1 MDINTTYNHSII
13 SVLQSGLVLSGFWVI
28 EYLGEDQCL
37 QLYFVQIYQKP
48 LKSAN
53 CLKMLVSR
61 VHYEFMVPGFH
72 RNACS
77 MRWRHR
83 MNEQFH
89 ASVKSQLAQFTP
101 GDAPWLRRRASVF
114 QRQHSQVTEPPCLS
128 CCIYSLGL
136 PSSSGW
142 SRTRWDTVCDQPQED
157 PLFLL
162 HTDEER
168 SLFSQKP
175 RSSYLCRVWTS
186 WTARLTSNTY
196 RSFTTKCERVI
207 SGLGKFWDKT

>member
-13 SVLQSGLVLSGFWVI
+13 SVLQCGLVLSGFWVI

-37 QLYFVQIYQKP
+37 QLYFVQKYQKP

-101 GDAPWLRRRASVF
+101 GDAP
-114 QRQHSQVTEPPCLS
+114 
-128 CCIYSLGL
+128 
-136 PSSSGW
+136 
-142 SRTRWDTVCDQPQED
+142 
-157 PLFLL
+157 
-162 HTDEER
+162 
-168 SLFSQKP
+168 
-175 RSSYLCRVWTS
+175 
-186 WTARLTSNTY
+186 
-196 RSFTTKCERVI
+196 
-207 SGLGKFWDKT
+207 